1 MMHRSFVLL
10 LAGTCLTS
18 VGTQSQAADTATTA
32 QPVPMEQAAPV
43 TTVSSQDIVV
53 TAQKRPQVLL
63 DVPQSV
69 SVISGEKLQEQHAR
83 RLSDYLT
90 KIPSANI
97 VESQAGQSRIVLR
110 GINTG
115 GVGATVA
122 TYIDEAPFGS
132 ATSLAN
138 GAVDVPDL
146 DPSDLARVEVLR
158 GPQGT
163 LYGANSL
170 GGLVKYVTVAPQPGV
185 YNGTAEVGIEDVDD
199 IIYDLDR
206 ALG

>member
-1 MMHRSFVLL
+1 MKIHHSVAMF
-10 LAGTCLTS
+10 LAGTCLS
-18 VGTQSQAADTATTA
+18 AGAAQAQAEAQQGAPDVNSAQQQAADEAGIDQTA
-32 QPVPMEQAAPV
+32 
-43 TTVSSQDIVV
+43 IIV
-53 TAQKRPQVLL
+53 TAQKRPQILL

-69 SVISGEKLQEQHAR
+69 SVISGEKLEQQHAQ

-138 GAVDVPDL
+138 GA
-146 DPSDLARVEVLR
+146 
-158 GPQGT
+158 
-163 LYGANSL
+163 
-170 GGLVKYVTVAPQPGV
+170 
-185 YNGTAEVGIEDVDD
+185 
-199 IIYDLDR
+199 
-206 ALG
+206 

>member
-1 MMHRSFVLL
+1 MTNCRYALMV
-10 LAGTCLTS
+10 
-18 VGTQSQAADTATTA
+18 TTA
-32 QPVPMEQAAPV
+32 LAAFAAPGV
-43 TTVSSQDIVV
+43 AVAQDEAQPAAQASTAEVAEGQLIVV
-53 TAQKRPQVLL
+53 TAQKREERLI

-69 SVISGEKLQEQHAR
+69 SVVSGESLENQHAQ

-90 KIPSANI
+90 RIPSANI

-110 GINTG
+110 GINAG

-122 TYIDEAPFGS
+122 TYIDETPFGS

-138 GAVDVPDL
+138 GGVLAPDL
-146 DPSDLARVEVLR
+146 DPFELERIEVLR

-170 GGLVKYVTVAPQPGV
+170 GGLVKYVTVEPNTRAIGAA
-185 YNGTAEVGIEDVDD
+185 GEVGD
-199 IIYDLDR
+199 
-206 ALG
+206 